1 MNKGALLSLL
11 FVGLITGSYLEFEAN
26 LNRAVDVRDSGDT
39 ILGPGIGFP
48 QARAISDYLPQLV
61 QGVASKTSAGL
72 PDRLFVPRSA
82 ILIRG
87 NGDRRA
93 MLFVYEPN
101 GPAGLAKWRYVN
113 LGEETQTHVEI
124 MSDGPEKGSVE
135 PGEIVLVEGHH
146 YLAHDAPVR
155 LVEDAEAKSRRAA
168 ALPARHL
175 PRERESGISILSS
188 ARARS
193 NAARGALDR
202 TCSSQYTP
210 S

>member
-1 MNKGALLSLL
+1 M
-11 FVGLITGSYLEFEAN
+11 
-26 LNRAVDVRDSGDT
+26 DVRDSSDT

-48 QARAISDYLPQLV
+48 QTRAISDYLLQLV
-61 QGVASKTSAGL
+61 QGVALKASPGL

-113 LGEETQTHVEI
+113 LGEETETHVEI

-135 PGEIVLVEGHH
+135 PGEMVLVEGK
-146 YLAHDAPVR
+146 DPG
-155 LVEDAEAKSRRAA
+155 AA

-175 PRERESGISILSS
+175 PRKRESGISILSS

>member
-11 FVGLITGSYLEFEAN
+11 FVGLITGSCLEFEAN
-26 LNRAVDVRDSGDT
+26 LNRDVDVRDSSDT
-39 ILGPGIGFP
+39 ILGAGIGFP
-48 QARAISDYLPQLV
+48 QARAISDYLLQLV
-61 QGVASKTSAGL
+61 QGVVLKASAGL

-113 LGEETQTHVEI
+113 LGEETEPHVEI

-135 PGEIVLVEGHH
+135 PGEIVLVAGK
-146 YLAHDAPVR
+146 DPG
-155 LVEDAEAKSRRAA
+155 AA
-168 ALPARHL
+168 ALHARHL
-175 PRERESGISILSS
+175 PRKRESGISILSS

>member
-26 LNRAVDVRDSGDT
+26 LNRDVDVRDSGDT

-61 QGVASKTSAGL
+61 QGVALKASAGL

-113 LGEETQTHVEI
+113 LGEETETHVEI

-135 PGEIVLVEGHH
+135 PGEIVLVEGK
-146 YLAHDAPVR
+146 DPG
-155 LVEDAEAKSRRAA
+155 AA
-168 ALPARHL
+168 ALLARHL
-175 PRERESGISILSS
+175 PRKRESGISTLSS

-202 TCSSQYTP
+202 TCSSQYT
-210 S
+210 SS